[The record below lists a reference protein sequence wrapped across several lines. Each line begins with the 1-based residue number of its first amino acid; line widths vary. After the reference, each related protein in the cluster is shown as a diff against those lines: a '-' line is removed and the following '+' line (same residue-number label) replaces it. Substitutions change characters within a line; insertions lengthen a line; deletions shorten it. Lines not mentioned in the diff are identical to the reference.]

1 MRSFKSAAFLVALF
15 SLLSGALAQAAT
27 VSGTVTNKTTSKPSA
42 GDKVE
47 LVDVQ
52 AGMSV
57 AANATTNAS
66 GHYSLN
72 KPGSGPYLV
81 RVIHQGS
88 PYFIAAPD
96 GNGPADIGVYDAAK
110 DVGAVRIE
118 ADVLE
123 CEADNGKLS
132 VNERYFVHNTSSPP
146 RTQYN
151 PDHGFEI
158 VLPPDAVVDGTAA
171 RRPSGLPT
179 STSLKPASEK
189 NHFTFDF
196 PIQPDEGDKDTLFQ
210 VSYHLPYLSGQY
222 TFKPE
227 VLMPADN
234 VAFLLPK
241 SIAFKGAG
249 FTSVQ
254 QDPGIQTMLA
264 KNVQPG
270 QELSASVSGTGS
282 MPREDQAQQPSANAG
297 GSQDTSTPG
306 TGPGGG
312 IGQPINT
319 PDPLTKYKW
328 WILAGLALALAAA
341 AGFLLRKPAG
351 ATAGAASVSVPASAA
366 YPTPP
371 PRRTAAATAPRTPTP
386 AAAPVYA
393 TPVYTAPQTSAASH
407 NATLLTVLKEEM
419 FAIES
424 EKLSGTLS
432 AADYKEQK
440 SALETVLKRA
450 LKKQAS

>member
-1 MRSFKSAAFLVALF
+1 MRSFKSALFLVVFF
-15 SLLSGALAQAAT
+15 SLLSSTLAQAAT
-27 VSGTVTNKTTSKPSA
+27 VAGTVTNKTTSKPSA

-57 AANATTNAS
+57 AANATTNSS

-96 GNGPADIGVYDAAK
+96 GNGPADVGVYDAAP

-118 ADVLE
+118 ADVVE
-123 CEADNGKLS
+123 CEAENGKLS

-151 PDHGFEI
+151 PNHGFEI
-158 VLPPDAVVDGTAA
+158 VLPPDAVVDGTAG

-210 VSYHLPYLSGQY
+210 ISYHLPYSSGQY
-222 TFKPE
+222 TFKPQ
-227 VLMPADN
+227 VVIPADN

-282 MPREDQAQQPSANAG
+282 MPREDQAQQPSANTG

-328 WILAGLALALAAA
+328 WILAGLALALAAT
-341 AGFLLRKPAG
+341 AGFMLRKPAG
-351 ATAGAASVSVPASAA
+351 AAAAPVGVQAPAA

-371 PRRTAAATAPRTPTP
+371 PRRTSAAATRPAPTP
-386 AAAPVYA
+386 AAAPVYS
-393 TPVYTAPQTSAASH
+393 APQPSTASH

-440 SALETVLKRA
+440 SALEVVLKRA
-450 LKKQAS
+450 LKKQGS

>member
-1 MRSFKSAAFLVALF
+1 MRSFKSALFLAAIF
-15 SLLSGALAQAAT
+15 SLLSGALSQAAPI
-27 VSGTVTNKTTSKPSA
+27 SGTVTNKTTSKPSA

-57 AANATTNAS
+57 AANAKTNSS
-66 GHYSLN
+66 GHFSLD

-96 GNGPADIGVYDAAK
+96 GSGPADVSVYDAAP

-118 ADVLE
+118 ADVVE
-123 CEADNGKLS
+123 CEAENGKLS

-179 STSLKPASEK
+179 STNLKPASEK

-210 VSYHLPYLSGQY
+210 VSYHLPYSSGQY
-222 TFKPE
+222 TFKPQ
-227 VLMPADN
+227 VVIPADN

-282 MPREDQAQQPSANAG
+282 MPREDQAQQPSANAS

-351 ATAGAASVSVPASAA
+351 AAATAPVSVPAAA
-366 YPTPP
+366 TYPTPP
-371 PRRTAAATAPRTPTP
+371 PRRTAAAASPRASTP

-393 TPVYTAPQTSAASH
+393 APVYAAPQPSAAFH

-440 SALETVLKRA
+440 SALEVVLKRA
-450 LKKQAS
+450 LKKQGT

>member
-1 MRSFKSAAFLVALF
+1 MRSFKSALFLAALF

-27 VSGTVTNKTTSKPSA
+27 ISGTVTNKTTSKPSA

-57 AANATTNAS
+57 AANAITNGS
-66 GHYSLN
+66 GHFSLN

-96 GNGPADIGVYDAAK
+96 GAGPADVGVYDAAP

-118 ADVLE
+118 ADVVE
-123 CEADNGKLS
+123 CEAENGKLS

-151 PDHGFEI
+151 PNHGFEI

-179 STSLKPASEK
+179 STSLKPAPEK

-210 VSYHLPYLSGQY
+210 ITYHLPYSSGQY
-222 TFKPE
+222 TFKPQ

-282 MPREDQAQQPSANAG
+282 MPREDQAQQPNANT

-312 IGQPINT
+312 IGQPIGT

-328 WILAGLALALAAA
+328 WILAGLALLLAAA
-341 AGFLLRKPAG
+341 AGFLLRRPAG
-351 ATAGAASVSVPASAA
+351 ATATPVSVPAPAA

-371 PRRTAAATAPRTPTP
+371 PRRSVAAPPARAPAVAPVY
-386 AAAPVYA
+386 AAPVYA
-393 TPVYTAPQTSAASH
+393 APQPSAASH

-440 SALETVLKRA
+440 SALEVVLKRA
-450 LKKQAS
+450 LKKQGS

>member
-1 MRSFKSAAFLVALF
+1 MRSIKSVLFACAIFSFLTSAI
-15 SLLSGALAQAAT
+15 AQGAT
-27 VSGTVTNKTTSKPSA
+27 VSGTVNDKTTGKPAA
-42 GDKVE
+42 GDTVE

-57 AANATTNAS
+57 ASKATTNSS

-72 KPGSGPYLV
+72 KPGSGPYLI
-81 RVIHQGS
+81 RVTHQGS

-96 GNGPADIGVYDAAK
+96 GAGPADIPVYDAAPN
-110 DVGAVRIE
+110 VGGISIE

-123 CEADNGKLS
+123 LEAENGQLR

-146 RTQYN
+146 RTQYD
-151 PDHGFEI
+151 PAHGFEI
-158 VLPPDAVVDGTAA
+158 VLPADAIVDATAA
-171 RRPSGLPT
+171 RRPTGLPT
-179 STSLKPASEK
+179 STNLKPGSEK
-189 NHFTFDF
+189 NHFTLDF

-210 VSYHLPYLSGQY
+210 ISYHLPYSSGKY

-227 VLMPADN
+227 LMLRADN

-241 SIAFKGAG
+241 SMAFSGPG
-249 FTSVQ
+249 FTSVP
-254 QDPGIQTMLA
+254 QDPGIQTQLS

-270 QELSASVSGTGS
+270 QELSVTVSGNGS
-282 MPREDQAQQPSANAG
+282 MPREAQAQQPNADTSSQ

-312 IGQPINT
+312 IGKPIGT

-328 WILAGLALALAAA
+328 WILAGLALALAAT
-341 AGFLLRKPAG
+341 AGFLLRRP
-351 ATAGAASVSVPASAA
+351 ATAGAAPVRVSVPAGKPAPAARRAPAA
-366 YPTPP
+366 YAPP
-371 PRRTAAATAPRTPTP
+371 PVAPP
-386 AAAPVYA
+386 APAPVYA
-393 TPVYTAPQTSAASH
+393 AQPGSPASH
-407 NATLLTVLKEEM
+407 NATLLSVLKEEM

-440 SALETVLKRA
+440 AALETVLKRA
-450 LKKQAS
+450 LKQSS

>member
-15 SLLSGALAQAAT
+15 TLLSGALAQAAT

-57 AANATTNAS
+57 AATATTNAS

-96 GNGPADIGVYDAAK
+96 GNGPADVGVYDAAK

-118 ADVLE
+118 ADVVE
-123 CEADNGKLS
+123 IEADNGKLS

-210 VSYHLPYLSGQY
+210 ITYHLPYSSSQY
-222 TFKPE
+222 TFKPQ
-227 VLMPADN
+227 VMMPADN
-234 VAFLLPK
+234 VAYLLPK

-270 QELSASVSGTGS
+270 QELSASISGTGS
-282 MPREDQAQQPSANAG
+282 MPREDQAQQPAANT

-341 AGFLLRKPAG
+341 AGFLLRRPAG
-351 ATAGAASVSVPASAA
+351 AAAAAAPASVPVPAV
-366 YPTPP
+366 YPAPP
-371 PRRTAAATAPRTPTP
+371 PRRTAAVAQAPRP
-386 AAAPVYA
+386 APVYA
-393 TPVYTAPQTSAASH
+393 APAYAAPQPSPESH
-407 NATLLTVLKEEM
+407 NASLLSVLKEEM

-424 EKLSGTLS
+424 EKLSGDLS

-440 SALETVLKRA
+440 SALEVVLKRA
-450 LKKQAS
+450 LKKQGT

>member
-1 MRSFKSAAFLVALF
+1 MRSFKSSLFLAAFF
-15 SLLSGALAQAAT
+15 CLLSTVLAHAAT
-27 VSGTVTNKTTSKPSA
+27 IAGTVTNKTTSKPSA

-66 GHYSLN
+66 GHFSLN

-96 GNGPADIGVYDAAK
+96 GAGPADVSVYDAAP

-118 ADVLE
+118 ADVVE
-123 CEADNGKLS
+123 CEAENGKLS

-151 PDHGFEI
+151 PNHGFEI

-210 VSYHLPYLSGQY
+210 ITYHLPYSSGQY
-222 TFKPE
+222 TFKPQM
-227 VLMPADN
+227 LMPADN

-249 FTSVQ
+249 FTSVP

-282 MPREDQAQQPSANAG
+282 MPREDQAQQPSANTG
-297 GSQDTSTPG
+297 GSQDTSNPG

-351 ATAGAASVSVPASAA
+351 AAAGPVNVPAPAT

-371 PRRTAAATAPRTPTP
+371 PRRTSVAATRPAPTP
-386 AAAPVYA
+386 AAAPVYGA
-393 TPVYTAPQTSAASH
+393 STYSAPQPSAASH
-407 NATLLTVLKEEM
+407 NASLLTVLKEEM

-432 AADYKEQK
+432 AAEYKEQK
-440 SALETVLKRA
+440 SALEVVLKRA

>member
-1 MRSFKSAAFLVALF
+1 MRSFKSALFLVALF
-15 SLLSGALAQAAT
+15 SLLSSALAHAAT
-27 VSGTVTNKTTSKPSA
+27 ISGTVINKTTSKPSA

-57 AANATTNAS
+57 AANAKTNSS
-66 GHYSLN
+66 GHFSLD

-96 GNGPADIGVYDAAK
+96 GSGPADVSVYDAAP

-118 ADVLE
+118 ADVVE
-123 CEADNGKLS
+123 CEAENGKLS

-158 VLPPDAVVDGTAA
+158 VLPPDAIVDGTAA

-179 STSLKPASEK
+179 STNLKPASEK

-210 VSYHLPYLSGQY
+210 VSYHLPYSSGQY
-222 TFKPE
+222 TFKPQ

-249 FTSVQ
+249 FTSVP

-282 MPREDQAQQPSANAG
+282 MPREAQAQQPSADTG

-328 WILAGLALALAAA
+328 WILAGLALLLAAA
-341 AGFLLRKPAG
+341 AGLLLRKPAG
-351 ATAGAASVSVPASAA
+351 AAAAPVSVPAPAA
-366 YPTPP
+366 YPAPP
-371 PRRTAAATAPRTPTP
+371 PRRTSVAAARSAPAP

-393 TPVYTAPQTSAASH
+393 APVYATPQPSAASH
-407 NATLLTVLKEEM
+407 NASLLTVLKEEM

-432 AADYKEQK
+432 PADYKEQK
-440 SALETVLKRA
+440 SALEVVLKRA
-450 LKKQAS
+450 LKKQGT

>member
-1 MRSFKSAAFLVALF
+1 MRSFKSALFLAAIF
-15 SLLSGALAQAAT
+15 SLLSGALSQAAPI
-27 VSGTVTNKTTSKPSA
+27 SGTVTNKTTSKPSA

-57 AANATTNAS
+57 AANAKTNSS
-66 GHYSLN
+66 GHFSLD

-96 GNGPADIGVYDAAK
+96 GSGPADVSVYDAAP

-118 ADVLE
+118 ADVVE
-123 CEADNGKLS
+123 CEAENGKLS

-179 STSLKPASEK
+179 STNLKPASEK

-210 VSYHLPYLSGQY
+210 VSYHLPYSNGQY
-222 TFKPE
+222 TFKPQ
-227 VLMPADN
+227 VVIPADN

-351 ATAGAASVSVPASAA
+351 AAATAPVSVPAAA
-366 YPTPP
+366 TYPTPP
-371 PRRTAAATAPRTPTP
+371 PRRTAAAASPRAPTP
-386 AAAPVYA
+386 PAAPVYA
-393 TPVYTAPQTSAASH
+393 APVYAAQQPSAASH

-432 AADYKEQK
+432 AAEYKEQK
-440 SALETVLKRA
+440 SALEVVLKRA
-450 LKKQAS
+450 LKKQGT

>member
-15 SLLSGALAQAAT
+15 SLLSGALAHAAT
-27 VSGTVTNKTTSKPSA
+27 ISGTVTNKTTSKPSA

-57 AANATTNAS
+57 AANAITNGS
-66 GHYSLN
+66 GHFSLN

-96 GNGPADIGVYDAAK
+96 GAGPADVSVYDAAP

-118 ADVLE
+118 ADVVE
-123 CEADNGKLS
+123 CEAENGKLS

-146 RTQYN
+146 LTQYN
-151 PDHGFEI
+151 PNHGFEI

-210 VSYHLPYLSGQY
+210 ISYHLPYSSGQY
-222 TFKPE
+222 TFKPQM
-227 VLMPADN
+227 LMPADN

-241 SIAFKGAG
+241 SFTFKGAG
-249 FTSVQ
+249 FTSVP

-282 MPREDQAQQPSANAG
+282 MPREAQAQQPSANTSSQDT

-328 WILAGLALALAAA
+328 WILAGLALTLAAA

-351 ATAGAASVSVPASAA
+351 AAAAPVSVPAAAA

-371 PRRTAAATAPRTPTP
+371 PRRTAAAAHAPAT
-386 AAAPVYA
+386 APVYA
-393 TPVYTAPQTSAASH
+393 ASTYVAPQASAASH
-407 NATLLTVLKEEM
+407 NASLLTVLKEEM

-432 AADYKEQK
+432 AAEYKEQK
-440 SALETVLKRA
+440 SALEVVLKRA
-450 LKKQAS
+450 LKKQGT

>member
-1 MRSFKSAAFLVALF
+1 MRSFKSALFLVALF
-15 SLLSGALAQAAT
+15 SLLSSTLAQAAT
-27 VSGTVTNKTTSKPSA
+27 VAGTVTNKTTSKPSA

-57 AANATTNAS
+57 AANATTNSS
-66 GHYSLN
+66 GHFSLN

-96 GNGPADIGVYDAAK
+96 GAGAADVGVYDAAP

-118 ADVLE
+118 ADVVE
-123 CEADNGKLS
+123 CEAENGKLS

-151 PDHGFEI
+151 PNHGFEI
-158 VLPPDAVVDGTAA
+158 VLPPDAIVDGTAA

-210 VSYHLPYLSGQY
+210 ISYHLPYSSGQY
-222 TFKPE
+222 TFKPQ
-227 VLMPADN
+227 VVIPADN

-241 SIAFKGAG
+241 SIVFKGAG

-282 MPREDQAQQPSANAG
+282 MPREDQAQQPNANTG

-328 WILAGLALALAAA
+328 WILAGLALALAAG

-351 ATAGAASVSVPASAA
+351 AAAAPVSMPAQAA

-371 PRRTAAATAPRTPTP
+371 PRRTAAAAPARAP
-386 AAAPVYA
+386 APAPVYAAPVYA
-393 TPVYTAPQTSAASH
+393 APQPSAASH

-424 EKLSGTLS
+424 EKLSGTL
-432 AADYKEQK
+432 AAAEYKEQK
-440 SALETVLKRA
+440 SALEVVLKRA
-450 LKKQAS
+450 LKKQGS

>member
-15 SLLSGALAQAAT
+15 SLLSTALAQAAT
-27 VSGTVTNKTTSKPSA
+27 ISGTVTNKTTSKASA

-66 GHYSLN
+66 GHFSLN

-96 GNGPADIGVYDAAK
+96 GNGPADVSVYDAAP

-118 ADVLE
+118 ADVVE

-151 PDHGFEI
+151 PEHGFEI

-179 STSLKPASEK
+179 STNLKPGSEK

-210 VSYHLPYLSGQY
+210 VSYHLPYSSGQY
-222 TFKPE
+222 TFKPQ
-227 VLMPADN
+227 VVIPADN

-270 QELSASVSGTGS
+270 QE
-282 MPREDQAQQPSANAG
+282 
-297 GSQDTSTPG
+297 
-306 TGPGGG
+306 
-312 IGQPINT
+312 
-319 PDPLTKYKW
+319 
-328 WILAGLALALAAA
+328 
-341 AGFLLRKPAG
+341 
-351 ATAGAASVSVPASAA
+351 
-366 YPTPP
+366 
-371 PRRTAAATAPRTPTP
+371 
-386 AAAPVYA
+386 
-393 TPVYTAPQTSAASH
+393 
-407 NATLLTVLKEEM
+407 
-419 FAIES
+419 
-424 EKLSGTLS
+424 
-432 AADYKEQK
+432 
-440 SALETVLKRA
+440 
-450 LKKQAS
+450 

>member
-1 MRSFKSAAFLVALF
+1 MRSFKSALFLVVLF
-15 SLLSGALAQAAT
+15 SLLSSTLAQAAT
-27 VSGTVTNKTTSKPSA
+27 VAGTVTNKTTSKPSA

-57 AANATTNAS
+57 AANATTNSS

-96 GNGPADIGVYDAAK
+96 GNGPADVGVYDAAP

-118 ADVLE
+118 ADVVE
-123 CEADNGKLS
+123 CEAENGKLS

-151 PDHGFEI
+151 PNHGFEI
-158 VLPPDAVVDGTAA
+158 VLPPDAVVDGTAG

-210 VSYHLPYLSGQY
+210 ISYHLPYSSGQY
-222 TFKPE
+222 TFKPQ
-227 VLMPADN
+227 VVIPADN

-282 MPREDQAQQPSANAG
+282 MPREDQAQQPSANTG

-328 WILAGLALALAAA
+328 WILAGLALALAAT
-341 AGFLLRKPAG
+341 AGFMLRKPAG
-351 ATAGAASVSVPASAA
+351 AAAAPVGVQAPAA

-371 PRRTAAATAPRTPTP
+371 PRRTSAAATRSAPTP

-393 TPVYTAPQTSAASH
+393 APVYSAPQPSTASH

-440 SALETVLKRA
+440 SALEVVLKRA
-450 LKKQAS
+450 LKKQGR

>member
-1 MRSFKSAAFLVALF
+1 MRSFKSALFLVALF
-15 SLLSGALAQAAT
+15 SLLSSTLAQAAT
-27 VSGTVTNKTTSKPSA
+27 VAGTVTNKTTSKPSA

-57 AANATTNAS
+57 AANATTNSS
-66 GHYSLN
+66 GHFSLN

-96 GNGPADIGVYDAAK
+96 GAGPADVGVYDAAP

-118 ADVLE
+118 ADVVE
-123 CEADNGKLS
+123 CEAENGKLS

-151 PDHGFEI
+151 PNHGFEI

-210 VSYHLPYLSGQY
+210 ISYHLPYSSGQY
-222 TFKPE
+222 TFKPQ
-227 VLMPADN
+227 VVIPADN

-241 SIAFKGAG
+241 SVAFKGAG

-282 MPREDQAQQPSANAG
+282 MPREDQAQQPNANTG

-328 WILAGLALALAAA
+328 WILAGLALALAAG

-351 ATAGAASVSVPASAA
+351 AAAAPVSIPAQAA

-371 PRRTAAATAPRTPTP
+371 PRRTAAPARAP

-393 TPVYTAPQTSAASH
+393 APVYAAPQPSAAAH

-424 EKLSGTLS
+424 EKLSGTL
-432 AADYKEQK
+432 AAAEYKEQK
-440 SALETVLKRA
+440 SALEVVLKRA
-450 LKKQAS
+450 LKKQGS

>member
-1 MRSFKSAAFLVALF
+1 MRSFKSALFLVALF
-15 SLLSGALAQAAT
+15 SLLSSAFAQAAT
-27 VSGTVTNKTTSKPSA
+27 ISGTVTNKTTGKPSA

-57 AANATTNAS
+57 AANAKTNAS
-66 GHYSLN
+66 GHFSLD

-96 GNGPADIGVYDAAK
+96 GAGPADVSVYDAAP

-118 ADVLE
+118 ADVVE
-123 CEADNGKLS
+123 CEAENGKLS

-179 STSLKPASEK
+179 STNLKPASEK

-210 VSYHLPYLSGQY
+210 VSYHLPYSSGQY
-222 TFKPE
+222 TFKPQM
-227 VLMPADN
+227 LMPADN

-241 SIAFKGAG
+241 SFAFKGAG
-249 FTSVQ
+249 FTSVP

-282 MPREDQAQQPSANAG
+282 MPREAQAQQPSANTSSQDS
-297 GSQDTSTPG
+297 GSQDTSNPG

-312 IGQPINT
+312 IGQPIGT

-328 WILAGLALALAAA
+328 WILAGLALTLAAA

-351 ATAGAASVSVPASAA
+351 AATAPVSVPAPAA
-366 YPTPP
+366 YPTPS
-371 PRRTAAATAPRTPTP
+371 PRRTAAATPARAS

-393 TPVYTAPQTSAASH
+393 APVYSAQQPSAASH
-407 NATLLTVLKEEM
+407 NASLLTVLKEEM

-432 AADYKEQK
+432 AAEYKEQK
-440 SALETVLKRA
+440 SALEVVLKRA
-450 LKKQAS
+450 LKKQGS

>member
-1 MRSFKSAAFLVALF
+1 MRSIKSALLIALLF
-15 SLLSGALAQAAT
+15 SLAAFANAAT
-27 VSGTVTNKTTSKPSA
+27 ISGTVTNKTTNKPAA

-57 AANATTNAS
+57 AATATTNSS

-72 KPGSGPYLV
+72 KPGAGPYLV
-81 RVIHQGS
+81 RVTHQGS

-96 GNGPADIGVYDAAK
+96 GAAPADIPVYDAAA
-110 DVGAVRIE
+110 DVGGVRIE

-123 CEADNGKLS
+123 CEAENGQLR
-132 VNERYFVHNTSSPP
+132 VNERYFVHNNSSPP
-146 RTQYN
+146 RTRYN
-151 PDHGFEI
+151 PAHGFEI

-171 RRPSGLPT
+171 KRPTGLPT
-179 STSLKPASEK
+179 STNLKPASEK

-210 VSYHLPYLSGQY
+210 VSYHIPYSSGKY
-222 TFKPE
+222 TFKPQ
-227 VLMPADN
+227 VMLPADN

-241 SIAFKGAG
+241 SIAFTGPG
-249 FTSVQ
+249 FTSVP

-270 QELSASVSGTGS
+270 QEMTVSVSGTGS
-282 MPREDQAQQPSANAG
+282 MPREAQAQQPNADTS
-297 GSQDTSTPG
+297 GSQDTSNPG

-328 WILAGLALALAAA
+328 WILAGLALALAGA

-351 ATAGAASVSVPASAA
+351 AAAGPVNVPVPAA
-366 YPTPP
+366 YPEPSQRRPRSTGPP
-371 PRRTAAATAPRTPTP
+371 P
-386 AAAPVYA
+386 AAAPA
-393 TPVYTAPQTSAASH
+393 AAPAYTAPPATAASH
-407 NATLLTVLKEEM
+407 NASLLTVLKEEM

-424 EKLSGTLS
+424 EKLSGTIS
-432 AADYKEQK
+432 AADYAEQK
-440 SALETVLKRA
+440 AALETVLKRA
-450 LKKQAS
+450 LNNQRT

>member
-1 MRSFKSAAFLVALF
+1 MRSFKSSVFLAAFF
-15 SLLSGALAQAAT
+15 CLLSTVLAHAAT
-27 VSGTVTNKTTSKPSA
+27 IAGTVTNKTTSKPSA

-66 GHYSLN
+66 GHFSLN

-96 GNGPADIGVYDAAK
+96 GAGPADVSVYDAAP

-118 ADVLE
+118 ADVVE
-123 CEADNGKLS
+123 CEAENGKLS

-179 STSLKPASEK
+179 STNLKPASEK

-210 VSYHLPYLSGQY
+210 ITYHLPYSSGQY
-222 TFKPE
+222 TFKPQM
-227 VLMPADN
+227 LMPADN

-249 FTSVQ
+249 FTSVP

-282 MPREDQAQQPSANAG
+282 MPREDQAQQPSANTG
-297 GSQDTSTPG
+297 GSQDTSNPG

-351 ATAGAASVSVPASAA
+351 AAAGPVNVPAPAT

-371 PRRTAAATAPRTPTP
+371 PRRTSVAATRPAPTP
-386 AAAPVYA
+386 AAAPVYGA
-393 TPVYTAPQTSAASH
+393 STYSAPQPSAASH
-407 NATLLTVLKEEM
+407 NASLLTVLKEEM

-432 AADYKEQK
+432 AAEYKEQK
-440 SALETVLKRA
+440 SALEVVLKRA

>member
-1 MRSFKSAAFLVALF
+1 MRSFKSSVFLAAFF
-15 SLLSGALAQAAT
+15 CLLSTVLAHAAT
-27 VSGTVTNKTTSKPSA
+27 IAGTVTNKTTSKPSA

-66 GHYSLN
+66 GHFSLN

-96 GNGPADIGVYDAAK
+96 GAGPADVSVYDAAP

-118 ADVLE
+118 ADVVE
-123 CEADNGKLS
+123 CEAENGKLS

-151 PDHGFEI
+151 PNHGFEI

-210 VSYHLPYLSGQY
+210 ITYHLPYSSGQY
-222 TFKPE
+222 TFKPQM
-227 VLMPADN
+227 LMPADN

-249 FTSVQ
+249 FTSVP

-282 MPREDQAQQPSANAG
+282 MPREDQAQQPSANTG
-297 GSQDTSTPG
+297 GSQDTSNPG

-351 ATAGAASVSVPASAA
+351 AAAGPVNVPAPAT

-371 PRRTAAATAPRTPTP
+371 PRRTSVAATRPAPTP
-386 AAAPVYA
+386 AAAPVYGA
-393 TPVYTAPQTSAASH
+393 STYSAPQPSAASH
-407 NATLLTVLKEEM
+407 NASLLTVLKEEM

-432 AADYKEQK
+432 AAEYKEQK
-440 SALETVLKRA
+440 SALEVVLKRA

>member
-1 MRSFKSAAFLVALF
+1 MRSFKSSVFLAAFF
-15 SLLSGALAQAAT
+15 CLLSTVLAHAAT
-27 VSGTVTNKTTSKPSA
+27 IAGTVTNKTTSKPSA

-66 GHYSLN
+66 GHFSLN

-96 GNGPADIGVYDAAK
+96 GAGPADVSVYDAAP

-118 ADVLE
+118 ADVVE
-123 CEADNGKLS
+123 CEAENGKLS

-151 PDHGFEI
+151 PNHGFEI

-210 VSYHLPYLSGQY
+210 ITYHLPYSSGQY
-222 TFKPE
+222 TFKPQM
-227 VLMPADN
+227 LMPADN

-249 FTSVQ
+249 FTSVP

-282 MPREDQAQQPSANAG
+282 MPREDQAQQPSANTG
-297 GSQDTSTPG
+297 GSQDTSNPG

-351 ATAGAASVSVPASAA
+351 AAAGPVNVPAPAT

-371 PRRTAAATAPRTPTP
+371 PRRTSVAATRPAPTP
-386 AAAPVYA
+386 AAARVYGA
-393 TPVYTAPQTSAASH
+393 STYSAPQPSAASH
-407 NATLLTVLKEEM
+407 NASLLTVLKEEM

-432 AADYKEQK
+432 AAEYKEQK
-440 SALETVLKRA
+440 SALEVVLKRA

>member
-1 MRSFKSAAFLVALF
+1 
-15 SLLSGALAQAAT
+15 
-27 VSGTVTNKTTSKPSA
+27 
-42 GDKVE
+42 
-47 LVDVQ
+47 
-52 AGMSV
+52 MSV

-66 GHYSLN
+66 GHFSLN

-96 GNGPADIGVYDAAK
+96 GAAPADVSVYDAAP

-118 ADVLE
+118 ADVVE
-123 CEADNGKLS
+123 CEAENGKLS

-151 PDHGFEI
+151 PNHGFEI
-158 VLPPDAVVDGTAA
+158 VLPPGAQVDGTAA

-179 STSLKPASEK
+179 STNLKPGSEK

-210 VSYHLPYLSGQY
+210 VSYHLPYSSGQY
-222 TFKPE
+222 TFKPQ
-227 VLMPADN
+227 VVIPADN

-270 QELSASVSGTGS
+270 QELSASISGTGS
-282 MPREDQAQQPSANAG
+282 MPREDQAQQPSANT
-297 GSQDTSTPG
+297 GSQDTSNPG

-312 IGQPINT
+312 IGQPIGT

-341 AGFLLRKPAG
+341 AGFLLRRP
-351 ATAGAASVSVPASAA
+351 AGAASAPVSVPAPPV
-366 YPTPP
+366 YPTPT
-371 PRRTAAATAPRTPTP
+371 PRR
-386 AAAPVYA
+386 AAAPAPAPAPASAYSAPAYA
-393 TPVYTAPQTSAASH
+393 ASQPSAASH
-407 NATLLTVLKEEM
+407 NASLLTVLKEEM

-440 SALETVLKRA
+440 SALEVVLKRA
-450 LKKQAS
+450 LKKQGS

>member
-15 SLLSGALAQAAT
+15 SFLSGAIAQTAT

-81 RVIHQGS
+81 RVTHQGS

-96 GNGPADIGVYDAAK
+96 GNGPADIGVYDAAR

-123 CEADNGKLS
+123 VEADNGKLS

-210 VSYHLPYLSGQY
+210 VTYHLPYSSGQY
-222 TFKPE
+222 TFKPQ
-227 VLMPADN
+227 VTMPADN
-234 VAFLLPK
+234 MAFLLPK
-241 SIAFKGAG
+241 SIAFKGPG

-282 MPREDQAQQPSANAG
+282 MPREDQAQQPAANT

-351 ATAGAASVSVPASAA
+351 AAAAAAPVSVPAPEV

-371 PRRTAAATAPRTPTP
+371 RRRTAAAVAAPAAP

-393 TPVYTAPQTSAASH
+393 APVYSAPQPSAASH
-407 NATLLTVLKEEM
+407 NASLLTVLKEEM

-440 SALETVLKRA
+440 SALEVVLKRA
-450 LKKQAS
+450 LQKQGS

>member
-1 MRSFKSAAFLVALF
+1 MRSIKFALLIASLFLLAAV
-15 SLLSGALAQAAT
+15 AQAAT
-27 VSGTVTNKTTSKPSA
+27 ISGTVSNKTTSKPSA

-66 GHYSLN
+66 GHFSLN

-96 GNGPADIGVYDAAK
+96 GNGPADVSVYDAAP

-118 ADVLE
+118 ADVVE

-151 PDHGFEI
+151 PNHGFEI
-158 VLPPDAVVDGTAA
+158 VLPPGAQVDGTAA

-179 STSLKPASEK
+179 STKLNPGTEK

-210 VSYHLPYLSGQY
+210 VSYHLPYSSGQY
-222 TFKPE
+222 TFKPQ
-227 VLMPADN
+227 VVIPADN

-270 QELSASVSGTGS
+270 QELSATVSGTGS
-282 MPREDQAQQPSANAG
+282 MPREDQAQQPSANTG

-312 IGQPINT
+312 IGQPIGT

-341 AGFLLRKPAG
+341 AGFLLRRPAG
-351 ATAGAASVSVPASAA
+351 AAAAPVGVPAPPV

-371 PRRTAAATAPRTPTP
+371 PRRTAASPPAHPP

-393 TPVYTAPQTSAASH
+393 APVYAAPQPTAASH
-407 NATLLTVLKEEM
+407 NASLLTVLKEEM

-432 AADYKEQK
+432 AAEYKEQK
-440 SALETVLKRA
+440 SALEVVLKRA
-450 LKKQAS
+450 LKKQGS

>member
-1 MRSFKSAAFLVALF
+1 MRSFKSAAVLVALF
-15 SLLSGALAQAAT
+15 SLLSSALAQAAT
-27 VSGTVTNKTTSKPSA
+27 IAGTVTNKTTNKPSA

-57 AANATTNAS
+57 AANATTNSS
-66 GHYSLN
+66 GHFSLN

-81 RVIHQGS
+81 RVIHQAS

-96 GNGPADIGVYDAAK
+96 GNASADVSVYDAAP

-118 ADVLE
+118 ADVVE
-123 CEADNGKLS
+123 CEAENGKLS

-151 PDHGFEI
+151 PAHGFEI

-210 VSYHLPYLSGQY
+210 ISYHLPYSSGQY
-222 TFKPE
+222 TFKPQ
-227 VLMPADN
+227 VLMPTDN

-282 MPREDQAQQPSANAG
+282 MPREDQAQQPNANT

-328 WILAGLALALAAA
+328 WILAGLALTLAAG

-351 ATAGAASVSVPASAA
+351 TATVPVSIPAPAA

-371 PRRTAAATAPRTPTP
+371 PRRTAAAAPARAP

-393 TPVYTAPQTSAASH
+393 APVYAAPPITAASH
-407 NATLLTVLKEEM
+407 NASLLTVLKEEM

-432 AADYKEQK
+432 AIDYKEQK
-440 SALETVLKRA
+440 SALEVVLKRA
-450 LKKQAS
+450 LKKQGS

>member
-1 MRSFKSAAFLVALF
+1 MRSFKSSVFLAAFF
-15 SLLSGALAQAAT
+15 CLLSTVLAHAAT
-27 VSGTVTNKTTSKPSA
+27 IAGTVTNKTTSKPSA

-66 GHYSLN
+66 GHFSLN
-72 KPGSGPYLV
+72 KPSSGPYLV

-96 GNGPADIGVYDAAK
+96 GAGPADVSVYDAAP

-118 ADVLE
+118 ADVVE
-123 CEADNGKLS
+123 CEAENGKLS

-151 PDHGFEI
+151 PNHGFEI

-210 VSYHLPYLSGQY
+210 ITYHLPYSSGQY
-222 TFKPE
+222 TFKPQM
-227 VLMPADN
+227 LMPADN

-249 FTSVQ
+249 FTSVP

-282 MPREDQAQQPSANAG
+282 MPREDQAQQPSANTG
-297 GSQDTSTPG
+297 GSQDTSNPG

-351 ATAGAASVSVPASAA
+351 AAAGPVNVPAPAT

-371 PRRTAAATAPRTPTP
+371 PRRTSVAATRPAPTP
-386 AAAPVYA
+386 AAAPVYGA
-393 TPVYTAPQTSAASH
+393 STYSAPQPSAASH
-407 NATLLTVLKEEM
+407 NASLLTVLKEEM

-432 AADYKEQK
+432 AAEYKEQK
-440 SALETVLKRA
+440 SALEVVLKRA

>member
-1 MRSFKSAAFLVALF
+1 MRSFKSAAFLVVLF
-15 SLLSGALAQAAT
+15 TLLYGAFAQAAT

-57 AANATTNAS
+57 AATATTNGS

-118 ADVLE
+118 ADVVE
-123 CEADNGKLS
+123 IEADNGKLS

-210 VSYHLPYLSGQY
+210 ITYHLPYSSGQY
-222 TFKPE
+222 TFKPQ
-227 VLMPADN
+227 VMMPADN

-241 SIAFKGAG
+241 SIAFKGPG

-254 QDPGIQTMLA
+254 QDPGIQTQLA

-270 QELSASVSGTGS
+270 QELSASISGTGS
-282 MPREDQAQQPSANAG
+282 MPREDQAQQPAANT

-341 AGFLLRKPAG
+341 AGFLLRR
-351 ATAGAASVSVPASAA
+351 PASAA
-366 YPTPP
+366 AAAPASVPVPAVYPAPP
-371 PRRTAAATAPRTPTP
+371 PRRTAAVAPAPP
-386 AAAPVYA
+386 AAPVYA
-393 TPVYTAPQTSAASH
+393 ARPYAAPQPSAASH
-407 NATLLTVLKEEM
+407 NASLLSVLKEEM

-424 EKLSGTLS
+424 EKLSGDLS

-440 SALETVLKRA
+440 AALEVVLKRA
-450 LKKQAS
+450 LKKQGT

>member
-1 MRSFKSAAFLVALF
+1 MRSIRFTVVIAVFCSFAASFAH
-15 SLLSGALAQAAT
+15 AAT
-27 VSGTVTNKTTSKPSA
+27 ISGTVTDKTTSKPSA

-57 AANATTNAS
+57 ADTAKTDSN
-66 GHYSLN
+66 GRYSLN

-81 RVIHQGS
+81 RVTHQGS

-96 GNGPADIGVYDAAK
+96 GSAPADIPVYDAAP
-110 DVGAVRIE
+110 DVNGISIE

-123 CEADNGKLS
+123 CEAENGQLR

-151 PDHGFEI
+151 PAHGFEI
-158 VLPPDAVVDGTAA
+158 VLPSDAVVDQTAA
-171 RRPSGLPT
+171 RRPTGLPT
-179 STSLKPASEK
+179 STTLKPGSAK

-210 VSYHLPYLSGQY
+210 VSYHVPYSSGRY

-227 VLMPADN
+227 LLMRADN

-241 SIAFKGAG
+241 SIAFSGPG
-249 FTSVQ
+249 FQSVP

-270 QELSASVSGTGS
+270 QELSATISGTGS
-282 MPREDQAQQPSANAG
+282 MPREAQTGQAGSEGA

-306 TGPGGG
+306 NTPGGG

-319 PDPLTKYKW
+319 PDPLSKYKW
-328 WILAGLALALAAA
+328 WILMAMFLGLSAV
-341 AGFLLRKPAG
+341 AGFLLRRPAG
-351 ATAGAASVSVPASAA
+351 AVAAPVNVPVPTAAPKRAAQP
-366 YPTPP
+366 
-371 PRRTAAATAPRTPTP
+371 RTAAVAKAVAPAPP
-386 AAAPVYA
+386 PAPVPA
-393 TPVYTAPQTSAASH
+393 HAAQPVSAESH
-407 NATLLTVLKEEM
+407 NATLLGVLKEEM

-424 EKLSGTLS
+424 EKLSGAIS
-432 AADYKEQK
+432 PNDYKEQK
-440 SALETVLKRA
+440 AALEVVLKRA
-450 LKKQAS
+450 LAKK

>member
-15 SLLSGALAQAAT
+15 SLLSGALAHAAT

-57 AANATTNAS
+57 AATATTSAS
-66 GHYSLN
+66 GHYFLN

-96 GNGPADIGVYDAAK
+96 GAGPADIGVYDAAK

-123 CEADNGKLS
+123 IEADNGKLS

-179 STSLKPASEK
+179 STTLKPASDK

-210 VSYHLPYLSGQY
+210 ITYHLPYSGGQY
-222 TFKPE
+222 TFKPQ
-227 VLMPADN
+227 VMMPADN

-241 SIAFKGAG
+241 SIAFKGPG

-270 QELSASVSGTGS
+270 QEMSASVSGTGS
-282 MPREDQAQQPSANAG
+282 MPREDQAQQPSANTS

-328 WILAGLALALAAA
+328 WILAGLALLLAAA

-351 ATAGAASVSVPASAA
+351 AAAAAVPASVPAPAA
-366 YPTPP
+366 YPKPT
-371 PRRTAAATAPRTPTP
+371 PRRTAAPAPAPP
-386 AAAPVYA
+386 PAPVYA
-393 TPVYTAPQTSAASH
+393 APAYAAPQPSAASH
-407 NATLLTVLKEEM
+407 NATLLSVLKEEM

-424 EKLSGTLS
+424 EKLSGALS
-432 AADYKEQK
+432 ATDYKEQK
-440 SALETVLKRA
+440 SALEVVLKRA
-450 LKKQAS
+450 LKKQGS

>member
-1 MRSFKSAAFLVALF
+1 MRSFKSALFLAALF
-15 SLLSGALAQAAT
+15 SLLPGVVAQAAT
-27 VSGTVTNKTTSKPSA
+27 ISGTVTNKTTSKPSA

-57 AANATTNAS
+57 AANATTNSS

-171 RRPSGLPT
+171 PLPAGLPP
-179 STSLKPASEK
+179 SPSLKPASEK

-210 VSYHLPYLSGQY
+210 VSYHLPYSSGQY
-222 TFKPE
+222 TFKPQ
-227 VLMPADN
+227 VVIPADN

-241 SIAFKGAG
+241 SIAFKGPG
-249 FTSVQ
+249 STSVQ
-254 QDPGIQTMLA
+254 QDPGIQTLLA

-282 MPREDQAQQPSANAG
+282 MPREDQAQQPSANSS

-306 TGPGGG
+306 T
-312 IGQPINT
+312 
-319 PDPLTKYKW
+319 
-328 WILAGLALALAAA
+328 
-341 AGFLLRKPAG
+341 
-351 ATAGAASVSVPASAA
+351 
-366 YPTPP
+366 
-371 PRRTAAATAPRTPTP
+371 
-386 AAAPVYA
+386 
-393 TPVYTAPQTSAASH
+393 
-407 NATLLTVLKEEM
+407 
-419 FAIES
+419 
-424 EKLSGTLS
+424 
-432 AADYKEQK
+432 
-440 SALETVLKRA
+440 
-450 LKKQAS
+450 

>member
-1 MRSFKSAAFLVALF
+1 MRSFKSALFLVALF
-15 SLLSGALAQAAT
+15 SLLSSAFAHAAT
-27 VSGTVTNKTTSKPSA
+27 IAGTVTNKTTSKPSA

-57 AANATTNAS
+57 AANATTNSS
-66 GHYSLN
+66 GHFSLN

-96 GNGPADIGVYDAAK
+96 GAGPADVGVYDAAP

-118 ADVLE
+118 ADVVE
-123 CEADNGKLS
+123 CEAENGKLS

-151 PDHGFEI
+151 PNHGFEI

-210 VSYHLPYLSGQY
+210 VSYHLPYSGGQY
-222 TFKPE
+222 TFKPQ
-227 VLMPADN
+227 VMIPADN

-282 MPREDQAQQPSANAG
+282 MPREDQAQQPSANTG

-351 ATAGAASVSVPASAA
+351 AAAAPVSVPASAA

-371 PRRTAAATAPRTPTP
+371 PRRTAAAAPARAP

-393 TPVYTAPQTSAASH
+393 APVYAAPQPSAASH

-424 EKLSGTLS
+424 EKLSGTLP
-432 AADYKEQK
+432 AAEYKEQK
-440 SALETVLKRA
+440 SALEVVLKRA